1 MKHSLIKLSIVL
13 VFSLFLLGLSSGCG
27 YFSLQKNSDYKILED
42 RVGKLENSVRE
53 QKAQAA
59 APPAP
64 RPEKKAE
71 PVTAGPAP
79 KPAPA
84 SPPKEKKDEIRGHM
98 EELYP
103 QARANYLEEKYGQ
116 AIKVF
121 SYLLER
127 YPDHPLSPNARYWL
141 GECFYGLKE
150 YDLAISEFERV
161 VSDFPK
167 SVKAPEAQLKI
178 AYSHSRLG
186 DGKKAMAVLKTLLT
200 NYPQSP
206 AVDMVRRGKTIFRP
220 EDTI

>member
-1 MKHSLIKLSIVL
+1 MKHSSIKLSIVL

-27 YFSLQKNSDYKILED
+27 YFSLQKNPDYQNLEG
-42 RVGKLENSVRE
+42 RIGKLENSVQE

-64 RPEKKAE
+64 RPEKKTE
-71 PVTAGPAP
+71 PAASSPESKTAA
-79 KPAPA
+79 A
-84 SPPKEKKDEIRGHM
+84 SPPKAKKDEIRGGM

-103 QARANYLEEKYGQ
+103 QARASYLEEKYDP

-141 GECFYGLKE
+141 GECFYGQKK
-150 YDLAISEFERV
+150 YDLAIPEFERV
-161 VSDFPK
+161 VSEFPE
-167 SVKAPEAQLKI
+167 SAKAPEAQLKI

-186 DGKKAMAVLKTLLT
+186 DGKKAMAALKTLLT
-200 NYPQSP
+200 DYPQSS
-206 AVDMVRRGKTIFRP
+206 AADMVRRGNTIFRP
-220 EDTI
+220 EDAI